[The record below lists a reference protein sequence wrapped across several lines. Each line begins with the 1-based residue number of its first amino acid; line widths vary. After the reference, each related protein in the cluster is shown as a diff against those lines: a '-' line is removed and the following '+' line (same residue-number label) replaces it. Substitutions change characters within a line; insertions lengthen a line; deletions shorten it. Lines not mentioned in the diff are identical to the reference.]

1 MTNSSKKK
9 FDIIVLG
16 SGIAGISIASELSE
30 YLNVCVLE
38 KEGLI
43 SYHST
48 GRSLAFYLESYG
60 NEVIRQLTS
69 ASKNFFY
76 NRIDTTSKN
85 ILIKKR
91 GVIHIAN
98 KFQTI
103 KLKNLYKTLTK
114 NNDNFKILNKLQTM
128 ELLPC
133 LNDEYVDSSI
143 YDSEASDID
152 VNAVYNI
159 YLKNL
164 TKNNGKV
171 ITDIKITEFLHQVH
185 GWKILTNQDEFYTKI
200 IVNAAGAWCDLIATN
215 VGAKKINIV
224 PKKRTI
230 FCFKPTNIKLNNK
243 WPLGVDV
250 EENFYFKIEN
260 DTVIASPADE
270 TPTVPHDVQAE
281 DIDIALGI
289 ERIKNSTL
297 FEFNSIF
304 NKWAG
309 LRSFVKDKNP
319 VIGFDNKF
327 KNFFWFAG
335 QGGYGIQTAPAL
347 SKIASNLILKKS
359 NNYYENEFQINLNLL
374 KINRF
379 YK

>member
-38 KEGLI
+38 KERLI

-69 ASKNFFY
+69 ASKDFFY

-85 ILIKKR
+85 TLIKKR

-103 KLKNLYKTLTK
+103 KLKNLFETLTK
-114 NNDNFKILNKLQTM
+114 NNENFKILNKLQTM

-159 YLKNL
+159 YLKKL

-171 ITDIKITEFLHQVH
+171 ITDIKITEFLHQDH
-185 GWKILTNQDEFYTKI
+185 GWKILTNQDEFQTKI
-200 IVNAAGAWCDLIATN
+200 IVNAAGAWCDRIATN
-215 VGAKKINIV
+215 VGAKNINIV

-230 FCFKPTNIKLNNK
+230 FCFKPTNIKLNNE

-270 TPTVPHDVQAE
+270 TPTVPHDAQAE

-309 LRSFVKDKNP
+309 LRSFVEDKTP

-327 KNFFWFAG
+327 NNFFWFAG

-347 SKIASNLILKKS
+347 SKIASNLILKK
-359 NNYYENEFQINLNLL
+359 NNSYYENEFQINLNLL

-379 YK
+379 Y

>member
-69 ASKNFFY
+69 ASKDFFY

-103 KLKNLYKTLTK
+103 KLKYLYETLTK
-114 NNDNFKILNKLQTM
+114 NNENFKILNKLQTM
-128 ELLPC
+128 DLLPC

-152 VNAVYNI
+152 VNAIYNI

>member
-16 SGIAGISIASELSE
+16 SGITGISIASELSE

-38 KEGLI
+38 KERLI

-69 ASKNFFY
+69 ASKDFFY

-85 ILIKKR
+85 TLIKKR

-98 KFQTI
+98 KFQTL
-103 KLKNLYKTLTK
+103 KLKNLYETLTK
-114 NNDNFKILNKLQTM
+114 NNENFKILNKLQTM

-159 YLKNL
+159 YLKKL

-171 ITDIKITEFLHQVH
+171 ITDIKITEFLHQDH
-185 GWKILTNQDEFYTKI
+185 GWKILTNQDEFQTKI
-200 IVNAAGAWCDLIATN
+200 IVNAAGAWCDRIATN
-215 VGAKKINIV
+215 VGAQNINIV
-224 PKKRTI
+224 PKKRTV
-230 FCFKPTNIKLNNK
+230 FCFKPTNIKLNNE

-270 TPTVPHDVQAE
+270 TPTVPHDAQAE

-309 LRSFVKDKNP
+309 LRSFVKDKTP

-327 KNFFWFAG
+327 NNFFWFAG

-347 SKIASNLILKKS
+347 SKIASNLILKK
-359 NNYYENEFQINLNLL
+359 NNSYYENEFQINLNLL

-379 YK
+379 Y

>member
-69 ASKNFFY
+69 ASKDFFY

-103 KLKNLYKTLTK
+103 KLKNLYETLTK
-114 NNDNFKILNKLQTM
+114 NNENFKILNKLQTM

-171 ITDIKITEFLHQVH
+171 ITDIKITEFLHQDR

-230 FCFKPTNIKLNNK
+230 FCFKPTNIKLNNE

-379 YK
+379 NK

>member
-69 ASKNFFY
+69 ASKDFFY

-103 KLKNLYKTLTK
+103 KLKNLYETLTK
-114 NNDNFKILNKLQTM
+114 NNENFKILNKLQTI

-152 VNAVYNI
+152 VNAIYNI

-379 YK
+379 NK

>member
-103 KLKNLYKTLTK
+103 KLKNLYETLTK
-114 NNDNFKILNKLQTM
+114 NNKNFKILNKLQTM

-152 VNAVYNI
+152 VNAIYNI

>member
-38 KEGLI
+38 KERLI

-69 ASKNFFY
+69 ASKDFFY

-103 KLKNLYKTLTK
+103 KLKNLYETLTK
-114 NNDNFKILNKLQTM
+114 NNENFKILNKLQTM

-159 YLKNL
+159 YLKKL

-171 ITDIKITEFLHQVH
+171 ITDIKITEFLHQDH
-185 GWKILTNQDEFYTKI
+185 GWKILANQDEFYTKI
-200 IVNAAGAWCDLIATN
+200 IVNAAGAWCDKIATN
-215 VGAKKINIV
+215 VGAKNINIV

-230 FCFKPTNIKLNNK
+230 FCFKPTNIKLNNE

-270 TPTVPHDVQAE
+270 TPTVPHDAQAE

-309 LRSFVKDKNP
+309 LRSFVEDKTP

-327 KNFFWFAG
+327 NNFFWFAG

-379 YK
+379 Y

>member
-114 NNDNFKILNKLQTM
+114 NNENFKILNKLQTM

-152 VNAVYNI
+152 VNAIYNI

>member
-69 ASKNFFY
+69 ASKDFFY

-114 NNDNFKILNKLQTM
+114 NNENFEILNKLQTM

-152 VNAVYNI
+152 VNAIYNI